1 MGILSILIWLPILG
15 GLLVLAVGRTSAG
28 RPSGSGAGLRADR
41 LLALVVSL
49 LLFGWIAITELKLIF
64 SS

>member
-1 MGILSILIWLPILG
+1 MPFLALLLLYLNNRRDWVG
-15 GLLVLAVGRTSAG
+15 GLRNGPVRN
-28 RPSGSGAGLRADR
+28 
-41 LLALVVSL
+41 LALVVSL